1 MAGAADTIP
10 FAESASA
17 VQMARGLIEQRAKE
31 ALRLRTSFN
40 EVLSAA
46 YLEKQKMA
54 VRD

>member
-1 MAGAADTIP
+1 MAEAANTVP

-17 VQMARGLIEQRAKE
+17 VRMACELIEQRAKE
-31 ALRLRTSFN
+31 ALRLRTTFN

-54 VRD
+54 VGG